1 MFARPYSIYID
12 KRPMRIAFLVNP
24 ESTNLDEVDQIIDYN
39 RSLWGGRFNPIILT
53 DGHTIDDKWWQFLR
67 DIDPDI
73 IKPLVPL
80 NTELIERIENFLS
93 PLEIEQFRENQ
104 QSTLRMRI
112 NIGEAPAG
120 IDINSLNFPGLW
132 ALHGGPTLGIFNLN
146 EMDDEIGKR
155 FVLRNF
161 GTYEPTT
168 TTLHVGGAFYIPRSL
183 DSVLEQGEV
192 PSEVHEGFR
201 KADVPFSREA
211 FSKKSVQRPE
221 CWAIIDKENG
231 QIQHVNSLGGSLHV
245 RPETQRF
252 RGEISEIN
260 KKVCLITDRES
271 LATTLL
277 EFARTPDIVFQDQI
291 CALPNTEREGKED
304 TWSDRF
310 DVTVGDTLQDIV
322 YFWNRPLLLPRWKRL
337 GMNQLWLPKDLAT
350 DQDMEEALY
359 AWFRRITNLHS
370 NNPAIFR
377 FVSFSTEKRELEEIA
392 NRFRERF
399 HAHNLYVR
407 TVANCFEE
415 PQIPNFRQEN
425 SLSFQRENSF
435 SFRESI
441 IDIHR
446 VQGNE
451 GILEL
456 TEPKG
461 LTQHGLAGHWMSD
474 FYIEFTHDM
483 YEDQDCAI
491 KIPGQTLFWRFPNR
505 NHLTRRMFDKPSRVK
520 RDGFPS
526 VMLQRGE
533 GVLRFTLEDAES
545 IVASL
550 FCSDN
555 RPIYEHRDPRT
566 QVVAR
571 PYISVEVSDK
581 GKYFRGVLEL
591 FGNLTFA
598 CEVLGNPY
606 WRAMFDELS
615 KNTGA
620 EQHAHKTIANKLKKE
635 IDKSGSLVDNPAA
648 VESIAKLV
656 VNEAKKLDL
665 KQKEFPFDKFT
676 QMAEDWWK
684 KEMAHMSEFQDT
696 SEMTMIDLGFGSEDV
711 KRKLSQLTQ
720 RNIIQIGVKPRCPNC
735 GMVHWYH
742 VDDIGQHLACQGCR
756 IQFSLH
762 PELTWHYRL
771 NSLIQAAHALH
782 GITPA
787 ILNLGQ
793 LFDKSRTSFLL
804 SSSLNLLTVP
814 QDESS
819 ERLDKAAEV
828 DIACIQDGKFII
840 GEVKQSISLFG
851 KSDFD
856 TMAEIAKS
864 AKPDIL
870 LFSCIDSR
878 QPTPNIVNHMERIRN
893 RLSPLEI
900 DVIWYELEYLDY
912 SDGV

>member
-1 MFARPYSIYID
+1 MSDA
-12 KRPMRIAFLVNP
+12 
-24 ESTNLDEVDQIIDYN
+24 
-39 RSLWGGRFNPIILT
+39 
-53 DGHTIDDKWWQFLR
+53 
-67 DIDPDI
+67 
-73 IKPLVPL
+73 
-80 NTELIERIENFLS
+80 
-93 PLEIEQFRENQ
+93 
-104 QSTLRMRI
+104 
-112 NIGEAPAG
+112 
-120 IDINSLNFPGLW
+120 
-132 ALHGGPTLGIFNLN
+132 
-146 EMDDEIGKR
+146 
-155 FVLRNF
+155 
-161 GTYEPTT
+161 
-168 TTLHVGGAFYIPRSL
+168 
-183 DSVLEQGEV
+183 
-192 PSEVHEGFR
+192 
-201 KADVPFSREA
+201 
-211 FSKKSVQRPE
+211 
-221 CWAIIDKENG
+221 
-231 QIQHVNSLGGSLHV
+231 
-245 RPETQRF
+245 
-252 RGEISEIN
+252 
-260 KKVCLITDRES
+260 
-271 LATTLL
+271 LL
-277 EFARTPDIVFQDQI
+277 ELAHIPNIIFRDQI
-291 CALPNTEREGKED
+291 CALPNTEREIEVS
-304 TWSDRF
+304 TWTDYF
-310 DVTVGDTLQDIV
+310 DVIVGDELQDIV
-322 YFWNRPLLLPRWKRL
+322 YFWNSPLMLERWKRL
-337 GMNQLWLPKDLAT
+337 RMNQMWLPKVLAT
-350 DQDMEEALY
+350 DPDMEEALY
-359 AWFRRITNLHS
+359 AWFRRITYLYD
-370 NNPAIFR
+370 NNPGILR
-377 FVSFSTEKRELEEIA
+377 FVSFSTEKRELEDIA
-392 NRFRERF
+392 NRFGEKF

-435 SFRESI
+435 SFRESS

-684 KEMAHMSEFQDT
+684 K
-696 SEMTMIDLGFGSEDV
+696 
-711 KRKLSQLTQ
+711 KLRT
-720 RNIIQIGVKPRCPNC
+720 
-735 GMVHWYH
+735 
-742 VDDIGQHLACQGCR
+742 CR
-756 IQFSLH
+756 S
-762 PELTWHYRL
+762 
-771 NSLIQAAHALH
+771 
-782 GITPA
+782 
-787 ILNLGQ
+787 
-793 LFDKSRTSFLL
+793 SRTHL
-804 SSSLNLLTVP
+804 
-814 QDESS
+814 
-819 ERLDKAAEV
+819 R
-828 DIACIQDGKFII
+828 
-840 GEVKQSISLFG
+840 
-851 KSDFD
+851 
-856 TMAEIAKS
+856 
-864 AKPDIL
+864 
-870 LFSCIDSR
+870 
-878 QPTPNIVNHMERIRN
+878 
-893 RLSPLEI
+893 
-900 DVIWYELEYLDY
+900 
-912 SDGV
+912 